1 MFCDVRI
8 FASLT
13 LVIFATSVKLR
24 SQEKDNGE
32 VSDEGGVG
40 SRPSAAVLCS
50 EAGNCICLYDALNV
64 TVICTSAGDRLN
76 EIASELPQTTTNL

>member
-24 SQEKDNGE
+24 NGE